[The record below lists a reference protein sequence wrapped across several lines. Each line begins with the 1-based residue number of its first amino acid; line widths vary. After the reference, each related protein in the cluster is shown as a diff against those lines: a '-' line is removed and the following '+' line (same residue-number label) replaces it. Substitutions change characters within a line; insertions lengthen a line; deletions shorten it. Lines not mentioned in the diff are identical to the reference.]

1 MKRALVVLIVA
12 TLPVCASLLAQTP
25 PTSPPLPPA
34 TRPALSPIQQQQQRS
49 AEEMLRQML
58 QPSTQ
63 AAQPLKPLP
72 DEPVPADITGGPN
85 AVAPSAT
92 TQPLMIEGSLV
103 LDRVGRLTRG
113 AVPGTWQFTFDSDG
127 RNLTDAPLILLPNK
141 NLSKLEDLWNN
152 SYRDMRLRVSGEV
165 TEYRGRNYLLLQ
177 RWVQVPDV
185 VQPLR

>member
-1 MKRALVVLIVA
+1 MVVALIAV
-12 TLPVCASLLAQTP
+12 LPVSGSWLLAQVTVSGN
-25 PTSPPLPPA
+25 PTTHPTAAPAVNPL
-34 TRPALSPIQQQQQRS
+34 QQQQQRS

-72 DEPVPADITGGPN
+72 DEPVPADVTGGPN
-85 AVAPSAT
+85 AVAPAAT

-103 LDRVGRLTRG
+103 LDRIGRLTRC
-113 AVPGTWQFTFDSDG
+113 AVPGTWEFTFDSDG
-127 RNLTDAPLILLPNK
+127 RQMTDAPLILLPNK
-141 NLSKLEDLWNN
+141 SLSKLEDLWNN

-185 VQPLR
+185 ALPLR